1 MNSKYLLARWSPTDW
16 KSSFPTIALSLIA
29 ASTLIAPSARANLSI
44 SPLVVE
50 LDAKQGQAQGTITV
64 GNGGANAFR
73 ARSYAVPFTYDRE
86 TGFQELKT
94 APNDLTP
101 YLQFSPTEL
110 AVPGADRR
118 RLRFISRLA
127 PSLPEGEYRAMIFT
141 ETLDQPLPTE
151 VTTSGDLTVRTSIV
165 PRMGVAVYVR
175 KGKIAPKLTIDSVR
189 FNSTVQQPQI
199 LVKNSGKATAVI
211 VADWTIKQGDRT
223 VSSGMVQDT
232 TVIAEG
238 DRYVNVKLPDVDAP
252 KLPPGEYQIQGNILW
267 GFNRSQEIPYK
278 FPFTVPAQK

>member
-1 MNSKYLLARWSPTDW
+1 MNPKYLLARSL
-16 KSSFPTIALSLIA
+16 PTIALSLIA
-29 ASTLIAPSARANLSI
+29 ASIALPARANLSI

-64 GNGGANAFR
+64 GNGGENPFR

-118 RLRFISRLA
+118 RLRFIGRLA

-151 VTTSGDLTVRTSIV
+151 VTTTGETTVTSTIV

-175 KGKIAPKLTIDSVR
+175 KGKLSPKLTIDSVR
-189 FNSTVQQPQI
+189 FNPTVQQPQI
-199 LVKNSGKATAVI
+199 LVKNSGKATAI
-211 VADWTIKQGDRT
+211 VMSEWTIKQGDRT
-223 VSSGMVQDT
+223 VSAGLVSDT

-238 DRYVNVKLPDVDAP
+238 DRYINVKLSDADLA
-252 KLPPGEYQIQGNILW
+252 KLVPGEYQIQGNVLW
-267 GFNRSQEIPYK
+267 GLNHSQEIPYK
-278 FPFTVPAQK
+278 FPFTVPVRK

>member
-1 MNSKYLLARWSPTDW
+1 MNPKYLLARWSPTDW

-29 ASTLIAPSARANLSI
+29 ASIALPARANLSI

-64 GNGGANAFR
+64 GNGGENPFR

-118 RLRFISRLA
+118 RLRFIGRLA

-151 VTTSGDLTVRTSIV
+151 VTTSGETTVTSTIV

-175 KGKIAPKLTIDSVR
+175 KGKLSPKLTIDSVR
-189 FNSTVQQPQI
+189 FNPTVQQPQI
-199 LVKNSGKATAVI
+199 LVKNSGKATAI
-211 VADWTIKQGDRT
+211 VMSEWTIKQGDRT
-223 VSSGMVQDT
+223 VSAGLVSDT

-238 DRYVNVKLPDVDAP
+238 DRYINVKLPDADLA
-252 KLPPGEYQIQGNILW
+252 KLAPGEYQIQGNVLW
-267 GFNRSQEIPYK
+267 GLNRSQEIPYK
-278 FPFTVPAQK
+278 FPFTVPVRK